1 MGSSGGAHLS
11 RLGKTVLGAAERRGR
26 GEAEQSRAVR
36 GRRCSQSGCWL
47 GEDATAMAGA
57 SFSPVLSFSFL
68 LPPSFSSLSVAVAVE
83 EEDTEAARVF
93 GGGLGGFLRRL
104 R

>member
-1 MGSSGGAHLS
+1 M
-11 RLGKTVLGAAERRGR
+11 
-26 GEAEQSRAVR
+26 AV
-36 GRRCSQSGCWL
+36 
-47 GEDATAMAGA
+47 T

-68 LPPSFSSLSVAVAVE
+68 LPPSSSLSVAVAVE